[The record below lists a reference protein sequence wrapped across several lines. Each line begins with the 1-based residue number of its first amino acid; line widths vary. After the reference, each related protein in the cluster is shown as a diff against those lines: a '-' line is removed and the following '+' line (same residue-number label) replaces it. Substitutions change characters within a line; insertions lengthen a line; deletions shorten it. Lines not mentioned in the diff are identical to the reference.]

1 MCRFQEGRY
10 RLSSRSSGPGA
21 TSWSHVLVIEL
32 TLAFVVFCADSIDR
46 ETRRSSIQHLAR
58 ALCWP
63 VPLTRWFTHRNLTA
77 LGRFGAV
84 VWFLVTSGWLISL
97 EYDRIHPTP
106 VFLVLAETTMG
117 FVVYCVDAMSSDL
130 QRHRGRRVL
139 RSAVWVKPVIDY
151 LRDAQTSR
159 SCRPA

>member
-1 MCRFQEGRY
+1 
-10 RLSSRSSGPGA
+10 
-21 TSWSHVLVIEL
+21 LVIEL